1 MTQTR
6 RALVTG
12 GAGFIGSH
20 LTDHLIAS
28 GYEVTVVDNLHT
40 GALSQVNTDAKFVE
54 GDVRDPA
61 ALEQA
66 FDPVPDVVC
75 HLAGQASI
83 RLAWADPAADLSVN
97 VGGTLNILAACRKAR
112 VRRLLY
118 ASSMT
123 VYGNPEI
130 IPTPE
135 SAPPLP
141 VSHYGVTKYA
151 AERYVHLAGGDED
164 NPLAVTSFRMFNV
177 YGPRQRLDNPYQGVL
192 AIFLGNTLR
201 GERITIHSDG
211 EQSRD
216 FVYISDVCRAWAD
229 SIDNPATHGGV
240 FNIGSGRPTTV
251 NTLCNTVLGQFG
263 LDRNRLTVGSGPA
276 QPGDIR
282 CSAADTNAIAQTI
295 SWRPLVGLE
304 EGMRATT
311 TWAREAAGS

>member
-1 MTQTR
+1 MTNSR

-20 LTDHLIAS
+20 LTDHLLAS
-28 GYEVTVVDNLHT
+28 QYEVTVIDNLRT
-40 GALSQVNTDAKFVE
+40 GERSQVPRGATFVE

-61 ALEQA
+61 ALEVV
-66 FDPVPDVVC
+66 FDRVPDVVC

-97 VGGTLNILAACRKAR
+97 VGGTLSILAACRAAG
-112 VRRLLY
+112 VQRLLY

-135 SAPPLP
+135 SAAVLP

-151 AERYVHLAGGDED
+151 AERYVHLAGADED
-164 NPLAVTSFRMFNV
+164 RPMAVTSFRMFNV

-192 AIFLGNTLR
+192 AIFLGNALR
-201 GERITIHSDG
+201 GEPITIHSDG

-216 FVYISDVCRAWAD
+216 FVSVDDVCRAWVA
-229 SIDNPATHGGV
+229 SIECPATHGRV

-251 NTLCNTVLGQFG
+251 NTLCDTVLEQFG
-263 LDRNRLTVGSGPA
+263 LERNHRTVSFGPA

-282 CSAADTNAIAQTI
+282 CSAADTSSIAQAMG
-295 SWRPLVGLE
+295 WKPAVGLD
-304 EGMRATT
+304 EGMQATVA
-311 TWAREAAGS
+311 WAREAFGL

>member
-1 MTQTR
+1 MTPTR

-20 LTDHLIAS
+20 LSDHLLAA
-28 GYEVTVVDNLHT
+28 GYEVTVIDNLHT
-40 GALSQVNTDAKFVE
+40 GARSQIPAGVTFIE
-54 GDVRDPA
+54 GDVRDPSA
-61 ALEQA
+61 VERV
-66 FDPVPDVVC
+66 FDPVPEVVC

-97 VGGTLNILAACRKAR
+97 VGGTLNILSACRSLA
-112 VRRLLY
+112 VPRLLY

-123 VYGNPEI
+123 VYGNPEV

-135 SAPPLP
+135 AAPALP

-151 AERYVHLAGGDED
+151 AERYVHLAGGEQDS
-164 NPLAVTSFRMFNV
+164 PLAVTSFRMFNV

-192 AIFLGNTLR
+192 AIFLGNALR

-216 FVYISDVCRAWAD
+216 FVFVDDVCRAWVD
-229 SIDNPATHGGV
+229 SINCPSTHGGV

-251 NTLCNTVLGQFG
+251 NTLCDTVLDQFG
-263 LDRNRLTVGSGPA
+263 LERNIKTVATGPA
-276 QPGDIR
+276 QPGDILR
-282 CSAADTNAIAQTI
+282 SAADTTSIAQTMG
-295 SWRPLVGLE
+295 WRPAIGLE
-304 EGMRATT
+304 EGMRETVA
-311 TWAREAAGS
+311 WARAAVKA